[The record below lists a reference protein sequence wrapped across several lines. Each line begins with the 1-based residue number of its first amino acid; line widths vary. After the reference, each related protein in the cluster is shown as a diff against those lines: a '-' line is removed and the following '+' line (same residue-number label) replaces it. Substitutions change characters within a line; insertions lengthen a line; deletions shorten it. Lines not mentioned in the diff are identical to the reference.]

1 MGLTCTSAGG
11 PLHVGRTLPP
21 VQRCKHSCLAGEVG
35 GGCLQSRTGRA
46 EMGSVLTGQAACRDR
61 CAQAAARVALYSGAP
76 LAAGRGRQRPTT
88 PAGFYAFIA
97 RGHNN
102 YAREFYIDQ
111 KPSFF
116 FFVF

>member
-1 MGLTCTSAGG
+1 
-11 PLHVGRTLPP
+11 
-21 VQRCKHSCLAGEVG
+21 
-35 GGCLQSRTGRA
+35 
-46 EMGSVLTGQAACRDR
+46 MGSVLTGQAACRDR

-102 YAREFYIDQ
+102 YATHGNFTSI
-111 KPSFF
+111 KNLLFSFLCF
-116 FFVF
+116 KKT